1 MPNMEPAP
9 IRGPWTA
16 VEAQE
21 FLDATVIP
29 IRLGVQT
36 SAGWPLV
43 MSVWFIAD
51 GLELLCATQ
60 STSTLVRCL
69 EQQPVC
75 GFEVAADT
83 PPYRG
88 VRGHAE
94 VEIDRVGGAVALD
107 RLLLRYLGSLESPLA
122 RRLRAQA
129 SNEVCLRLRPISMV
143 SWDFS
148 RRMAS
153 SLSPMAEG

>member
-1 MPNMEPAP
+1 MPQMEPTP
-9 IRGPWTA
+9 IRGPWT
-16 VEAQE
+16 VNEVQQ
-21 FLDATVIP
+21 FLEATVIP

-36 SAGWPLV
+36 SVGWPLV

-51 GLELLCATQ
+51 GLELVCATQ

-75 GFEVAADT
+75 GFEVAADA

-94 VEIDRVGGAVALD
+94 VEIDSVSGAEALD
-107 RLLLRYLGSLESPLA
+107 RLLLRYLGSLDSPLA
-122 RRLRAQA
+122 RRLRAQ
-129 SNEVCLRLRPISMV
+129 SSDEVCLRLRPISMV

-153 SLSPMAEG
+153 SLSPVAEG